1 MLWAL
6 LSGIGACT
14 NAAYFIV
21 NKKFLETIDPNFLA
35 ASEFLCASFFLMG
48 ISWIHGI
55 PVIGPW
61 FLGAILVST
70 LLNILATILTFR
82 ALASSDISLAVPML
96 SFTPLFLVGTA
107 AIFLGEI
114 PSAIGIAGIITIV
127 AGSYILNMAQG
138 HTRITDPFRNM
149 FTHPGVMAM
158 LTVAFLYAVSINFD
172 KLVVQNSDAIFG
184 SGFEF
189 LLLGSSF
196 GVLAVLG
203 YYMRHPGF
211 LHPGNVTGTSGKP
224 TPPSALHPPWK
235 YLAVAGIFTGVLITI
250 EAFTINTAYLIQIVP
265 YVIALKRM
273 SIILIVLYGT
283 LIFREKEIVR
293 RLAGAGLM
301 VLGALLILVFP

>member
-14 NAAYFIV
+14 NAVYFIA
-21 NKKFLETIDPNFLA
+21 NKKFLKTLDPNFLA
-35 ASEFLCASFFLMG
+35 ASEFLCASFFLLG
-48 ISWIHGI
+48 ISCIHGI
-55 PVIGPW
+55 PVIGPG

-114 PSAIGIAGIITIV
+114 PSALGIAGIITIV
-127 AGSYILNMAQG
+127 AGSYFLNMAQG

-149 FTHPGVMAM
+149 FTNPGVMAM
-158 LTVAFLYAVSINFD
+158 LTVAFLYAVAINFD

-196 GVLAVLG
+196 GVLAAHG
-203 YYMRHPGF
+203 YYRQHT
-211 LHPGNVTGTSGKP
+211 GNISGTYGKP
-224 TPPSALHPPWK
+224 APPAALHLQWK
-235 YLAVAGIFTGVLITI
+235 YLTLAGLFTGVLITI
-250 EAFTINTAYLIQIVP
+250 EAATINTAYLLQIVP

-273 SIILIVLYGT
+273 SVILIVLYGT
-283 LIFREKEIVR
+283 LIFREKEIMR

-301 VLGALLILVFP
+301 VLGAILILVFP